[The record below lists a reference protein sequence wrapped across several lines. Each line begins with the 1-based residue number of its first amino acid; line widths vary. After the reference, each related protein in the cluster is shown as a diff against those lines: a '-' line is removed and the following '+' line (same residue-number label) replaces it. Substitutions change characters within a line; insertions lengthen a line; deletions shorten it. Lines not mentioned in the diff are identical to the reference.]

1 MNFFKV
7 KFFPSK
13 LEDYLYFCLSN
24 IIFLITFVILIHK
37 NIDENNKNANKGEIM
52 LFIPKIGNDYEEK
65 RDLIFNQLSA
75 NSSIISVNKL
85 KNNEITKLLSDL
97 LKNIKVSDDIIP
109 DVYDVQ
115 VEKSK
120 PLIFL

>member
-24 IIFLITFVILIHK
+24 IIFLITFVIFIHK

-65 RDLIFNQLSA
+65 RDLI
-75 NSSIISVNKL
+75 
-85 KNNEITKLLSDL
+85 
-97 LKNIKVSDDIIP
+97 
-109 DVYDVQ
+109 
-115 VEKSK
+115 
-120 PLIFL
+120 LIN